1 MIIVMNKPAGSV
13 GESLAQTLPRGSS
26 VVAKWLSGT
35 DPVAL
40 QIQNTLDGYDP
51 VLDSVGAAVT
61 LTPTAPQ
68 YTLTAAGN
76 YRVTAGS
83 TSAIIVSVNPSS

>member
-1 MIIVMNKPAGSV
+1 MIIIMNKAAGTA
-13 GESLAQTLPRGSS
+13 GESLAQTLPHGSS
-26 VVAKWLSGT
+26 IVAKWLSGT

-40 QIQNTLDGYDP
+40 EVQNSLDGYDP
-51 VLDSVGAAVT
+51 VLDSGGTPVT

-68 YTLTAAGN
+68 HITNGSAN

-83 TSAIIVSVNPSS
+83 GSDIIVSVNPSS